1 MEESKKN
8 FSLETFMFNRLWSPL
23 YYGEEY
29 ADGSLIR
36 RIDGGIIQRP
46 VGG

>member
-1 MEESKKN
+1 MEEIKYF
-8 FSLETFMFNRLWSPL
+8 FSLETFMFNMIWSPL

-29 ADGSLIR
+29 ADGGLIR
-36 RIDGGIIQRP
+36 RID